1 MMCMLKCSNGRI
13 DDDEECDDG
22 NYNPDDGCS

>member
-1 MMCMLKCSNGRI
+1 MMCMLKCGNGVI

-22 NYNPDDGCS
+22 NYNPYDGCA